1 MKLKALVAALG
12 LSTVAVAAQGAV
24 LQQFTVEESAIS
36 GTPSNQVTADQ
47 ITIRYEA
54 SIVQVL
60 DAGTGVTSFTET
72 GWFDATGLVLGNTAQ
87 SSYLNSP
94 EASGYGMYGLFS
106 VSGTISFVGTTALA
120 TFTSGSVALYADPT
134 QDTVLSVVAGGTP
147 SVNDVSGN
155 DGILASSSQV
165 LGGSQAN
172 VPLVG
177 NQAAS
182 GGSYV
187 INYGDLLLSALGE
200 SYFIDPINFY
210 LNVVVT
216 GENESFTPVLTAG
229 NYTGL
234 AQGDGSAG
242 FYSVPEPASMTLL
255 GLGLLGLG
263 ATVRRRRG

>member
-1 MKLKALVAALG
+1 MKLKTLVAALG
-12 LSTVAVAAQGAV
+12 LTTIAVAAQGAV
-24 LQQFTVEESAIS
+24 MPFTVEESAIA

-72 GWFDATGLVLGNTAQ
+72 GWFDATGLVMGNTAQ
-87 SSYLNSP
+87 SSFLNSP
-94 EASGYGMYGLFS
+94 EIAGGYAMYGLFS

-134 QDTVLSVVAGGTP
+134 QNTTLSVAPGGVPTIAGNGE
-147 SVNDVSGN
+147 
-155 DGILASSSQV
+155 DGLLASSNVV

-187 INYGDLLLSALGE
+187 INYGDLLLSSLGE

-216 GENESFTPVLTAG
+216 GENESFTPVLTPG
-229 NYTGL
+229 NYTGI

-242 FYSVPEPASMTLL
+242 FFSVPEPASVTLL

-263 ATVRRRRG
+263 ATVRRRRA